1 MIFLFGSVLAGTLL
15 YDHIASEK
23 PIVMNVGECECETS
37 KTSTN
42 VTYKV
47 KEGVGEVSLPP
58 CNLIAVELGPC
69 ESSKKCKHILQ
80 VVIISYR

>member
-23 PIVMNVGECECETS
+23 PIVMNVGECETS

-69 ESSKKCKHILQ
+69 ESPSKKCKHILQ